1 MSVRDLSLTVCTLYR
16 VPGRMVVH
24 RGTRPHGPTDTG
36 AARARELAV
45 AEALVSI
52 GQALTLLGSR
62 LAELHA
68 PAAQREAVAAEEPAV
83 PGAAVPRGGLGPRQV
98 AVLGL
103 GGLSTPTGMSAGDV
117 VTATGL
123 KRPNVYSVLE
133 RLTELGYLE
142 PVPDEQPARWR
153 RTRRAA

>member
-1 MSVRDLSLTVCTLYR
+1 M
-16 VPGRMVVH
+16 
-24 RGTRPHGPTDTG
+24 
-36 AARARELAV
+36 ARARELAV

-62 LAELHA
+62 LSDLHA
-68 PAAQREAVAAEEPAV
+68 PASQRQRVAADAQAV
-83 PGAAVPRGGLGPRQV
+83 PCAAVPRGGLGPRQL

-103 GGLSTPTGMSAGDV
+103 GGLSTPTGMSAGEV

-123 KRPNVYSVLE
+123 KRPNVYAVLE

-153 RTRRAA
+153 RTRRAAE

>member
-1 MSVRDLSLTVCTLYR
+1 
-16 VPGRMVVH
+16 VVH
-24 RGTRPHGPTDTG
+24 GPDESRL
-36 AARARELAV
+36 AQARELAV

-62 LAELHA
+62 LSELHA
-68 PAAQREAVAAEEPAV
+68 PAAHRETAAAEAPAVAGV
-83 PGAAVPRGGLGPRQV
+83 AVPRGGLGPRQL

-103 GGLSTPTGMSAGDV
+103 GGLSAPTGMSAGDV

-123 KRPNVYSVLE
+123 KRPNVYAVLE

-153 RTRRAA
+153 RTQRVAG

>member
-1 MSVRDLSLTVCTLYR
+1 MVHGSEN
-16 VPGRMVVH
+16 PGA
-24 RGTRPHGPTDTG
+24 T
-36 AARARELAV
+36 RARELAV

-62 LAELHA
+62 LSELHA
-68 PAAQREAVAAEEPAV
+68 PAAERATAAAEAPAV

-103 GGLSTPTGMSAGDV
+103 GGLSTPEGMSAGDV

-123 KRPNVYSVLE
+123 KRPNVYTVLE

-153 RTRRAA
+153 RTQRAAE